1 LSETKA
7 SFTPGGKRESGTGG
21 LKGDADGAPSVKWKT
36 IVPAVPSLSSPPPSR
51 PQRPVRV
58 FLPCTGLG
66 RQRRGFETFTLE
78 CADALRA
85 DPRIALTVFAGD
97 EVPGARIRWNL
108 RRDGTLSSL
117 VGTLTRRDRYFV
129 EQATFFLSFLPAL
142 VLGRPDVV
150 YFADLNLGNLCWHW
164 RRLSGQRFKLLYYN
178 GGLTTRPFTRAD
190 MVQQLTPAGL
200 DEAVARGEP
209 RSLQT
214 VLPHG
219 VRVPDTLPPRI
230 TGEARRAL
238 GLPADRPVILAVGML
253 DTTIK
258 RTDALIRELAA
269 LPAPP
274 PFLCLLGADGPD
286 ADAVRALAHD
296 LLGDDGFVARA
307 VPHDEVGAY
316 CRAADVFA
324 LASLREGFGLAY
336 VEALAHGLPIVAH
349 DTPVTRH
356 LLGGFATLADL
367 SQPGVLANALATALA
382 LPLDETQRAERH
394 ASARARFGW
403 DALREDYAR
412 LLMRVAEMPS

>member
-1 LSETKA
+1 M
-7 SFTPGGKRESGTGG
+7 
-21 LKGDADGAPSVKWKT
+21 
-36 IVPAVPSLSSPPPSR
+36 PSLPSLPPSP

-85 DPRIALTVFAGD
+85 DPRIALTVFAGG
-97 EVPGARIRWNL
+97 EVSGAPARVRWNL
-108 RRDGTLSSL
+108 PRDGSLSSL
-117 VGTLTRRDRYFV
+117 VGTLARRDSYFV
-129 EQATFFLSFLPAL
+129 EQASFFLSFLPAL

-200 DEAVARGEP
+200 DEAVARGE
-209 RSLQT
+209 SAELQT

-219 VRVPDTLPPRI
+219 VDVPDALPSRI

-238 GLPADRPVILAVGML
+238 GLPADRPVVLAVGML

-269 LPAPP
+269 LPAPR

-286 ADAVRALAHD
+286 ADAVRMLAHE
-296 LLGDDGFVARA
+296 LLGGDGYVARA
-307 VPHDEVGAY
+307 VPHDEVGPY
-316 CRAADVFA
+316 YRAADVFA

-367 SQPGVLANALATALA
+367 SKPGALASGIAAALA
-382 LPLDETQRAERH
+382 HPMDETQRAERH

-403 DALREDYAR
+403 DALREEYAR
-412 LLMRVAEMPS
+412 LLLRVAEMPS

>member
-1 LSETKA
+1 MEDD
-7 SFTPGGKRESGTGG
+7 R
-21 LKGDADGAPSVKWKT
+21 
-36 IVPAVPSLSSPPPSR
+36 PAVPSLSSSLPSSF
-51 PQRPVRV
+51 PRPVRV

-78 CADALRA
+78 CADALRG
-85 DPRIALTVFAGD
+85 DPRIDLTVFAGGPTPG
-97 EVPGARIRWNL
+97 VPARVRWNL
-108 RRDGTLSSL
+108 PRDGTLSSL
-117 VGTLTRRDRYFV
+117 VGALVRRDRYFV

-200 DEAVARGEP
+200 DEAVLRGEP
-209 RSLQT
+209 AERQM
-214 VLPHG
+214 VLAHG
-219 VRVPDTLPPRI
+219 VGVPDALPSRI
-230 TGEARRAL
+230 TGDARRAL
-238 GLPADRPVILAVGML
+238 GLPADRPIVLAVGML
-253 DTTIK
+253 DSAIK
-258 RTDALIRELAA
+258 RTDYLVRELAA
-269 LPAPP
+269 LPAPR
-274 PFLCLLGADGPD
+274 PFLALLGADGPD
-286 ADAVRALAHD
+286 AADVRALARER
-296 LLGDDGFVARA
+296 LGDDGFLARA
-307 VPHDEVGAY
+307 VPHDEIGRY
-316 CRAADVFA
+316 YRAADVFA

-356 LLGGFATLADL
+356 LLGDFAALADISHRGAL
-367 SQPGVLANALATALA
+367 TSLLAASLAT
-382 LPLDETQRAERH
+382 PSSGDERAARH

-412 LLMRVAEMPS
+412 LLLRVAALKEAA